1 MLFRRRLRFARGQQ
15 PRLGRAPAAAAERSG
30 ADGGRCAL
38 GRLRAQRR
46 ILQVQRRNSALLR
59 RWLVQRQRERDDAAA
74 PARRARAR
82 RRRPRPPARR
92 RGAAVDAPRRIRA
105 AGRRVGAARHAWAGG
120 RDRRAARRLLR
131 RRPGG
136 AAPRGGGA
144 RRRAAVGRAAPTLWR
159 RELLG
164 DVWARGAV
172 GDDRRAPAR
181 DHEPRRPARRLRRG
195 GGLALLGG
203 HGAAR
208 GAAGR
213 PARLCRAVD
222 PRPVGLVLR
231 ARRRHVFRTLP
242 AQLRG
247 GRVGK
252 LPPVHQALCA
262 RPPWAEVHRLAAR
275 ADRGA
280 PARRRRRPPRDDR
293 AAAAEVRRLRPR
305 LPRPL
310 PGDAERQLGAHQ
322 GRRRRARRRREK
334 MVGGRRDGARPG
346 LHRRLCGW
354 LRAVLLGAAA
364 VARPAAA
371 RRAADQGVGRRG
383 EGREESEAAAA
394 RG

>member
-1 MLFRRRLRFARGQQ
+1 MLFRRRLRFACGQQ
-15 PRLGRAPAAAAERSG
+15 PRLGRAPAAAAECSG

-59 RWLVQRQRERDDAAA
+59 RWLVQRQRERGRRSAGTACACPSTTAAA
-74 PARRARAR
+74 ACAPAWR
-82 RRRPRPPARR
+82 RRRRATPDPRCWPARWRSSPRLGWRTRPTCCSPAAPPA
-92 RGAAVDAPRRIRA
+92 A
-105 AGRRVGAARHAWAGG
+105 
-120 RDRRAARRLLR
+120 
-131 RRPGG
+131 GG

-144 RRRAAVGRAAPTLWR
+144 RRRAAVGRAAPTLGVVSFSGMFGLAAPSAATAAHLR
-159 RELLG
+159 AITSR
-164 DVWARGAV
+164 V
-172 GDDRRAPAR
+172 GRPAAA
-181 DHEPRRPARRLRRG
+181 PRRRT
-195 GGLALLGG
+195 
-203 HGAAR
+203 

-213 PARLCRAVD
+213 
-222 PRPVGLVLR
+222 
-231 ARRRHVFRTLP
+231 ARRRSRRCRPTCPPLSSSRPSTGGSRTASSAP
-242 AQLRG
+242 TRFPDTTCATARRASGQTASSSPG
-247 GRVGK
+247 
-252 LPPVHQALCA
+252 PCA
-262 RPPWAEVHRLAAR
+262 RPPWAEVHRRAAR

-305 LPRPL
+305 VPRPL

-346 LHRRLCGW
+346 LHRRLCGR